1 MEIIYSHK
9 PLLAILVSLAAS
21 ALILLSGKRP
31 NLREAW
37 TILAA
42 GAKFLIV
49 LSMAPSVLNGQ
60 ILEYTMVTLTPGIS
74 LQFRVDAFGLF
85 FGLLA
90 SGLWIVTSIY
100 SIGYMRGLQE
110 HAQTRY
116 FFCFALAISATIGV
130 AFSANLLTLFLFY
143 EILTISTYPL
153 VAHKETPEALAAG
166 RKYLAYLL
174 TSAAV
179 ILFSIAYTYRLTG
192 SLDFVGGGFLTGHG
206 TPAALRLLFVT
217 FILGFGTKAAFMPI
231 HEWLPTAMIAPT
243 PVSALLHAVAV
254 VKAGVFCCLRV
265 IDFVFGPSL
274 LLDLNLWL
282 ILCYFVSFTIIG
294 ASLLALAQDNL
305 KKRLAFSTISQL
317 SYIVLGAALITPSAL
332 LGSILHIAFH
342 GFMKI
347 TLFFCAGAIFVK
359 TGKENISEMN
369 GIGRQMP
376 LTLGAFAVGAIGL
389 AGIPPVCGYLS
400 KWYLC
405 LGSLEAKELVFG
417 LILMTS
423 SLLNV
428 AYFFPIIYNA
438 FFKKGDGKEPPHRG
452 EASWWMVGPILICA
466 LMSIILGLNPDAFI
480 GFHQIASAVVESIQG
495 LD

>member
-1 MEIIYSHK
+1 MEMVCSYK

-21 ALILLSGKRP
+21 ALILLTGKRP
-31 NLREAW
+31 NLRESW

-74 LQFRVDAFGLF
+74 LQLRVDALGLY

-90 SGLWIVTSIY
+90 SGLWIATSIY

-116 FFCFALAISATIGV
+116 FFCFAIALSATIGV

-153 VAHKETPEALAAG
+153 VSHKETPEALAAG

-174 TSAAV
+174 TSAVV
-179 ILFSIAYTYRLTG
+179 ILFSIAYTYHLAG
-192 SLDFVGGGFLTGHG
+192 NLDFVGGGFLAGQG
-206 TPAALRLLFVT
+206 SPAILRLLFVT
-217 FILGFGTKAAFMPI
+217 FILGFGTKAAFMPL

-274 LLDLNLWL
+274 LFDLNLWL
-282 ILCYFVSFTIIG
+282 VLCYFVSFTIIG

-305 KKRLAFSTISQL
+305 KRRLAFSTISQL
-317 SYIVLGAALITPSAL
+317 SYIVLGAALITPAAL

-359 TGKENISEMN
+359 TGKEKISEMN
-369 GIGRQMP
+369 GIGRRMP
-376 LTLGAFAVGAIGL
+376 LTMGAFAVGAIGL

-405 LGSLEAKELVFG
+405 LGSLEAKEIVFG
-417 LILMTS
+417 LILMAS

-438 FFKKGDGKEPPHRG
+438 FFKKGDGKEPPHRE

-480 GFHQIASAVVESIQG
+480 GFHQIASAVVGSIQG